1 MIKSILGLSVVL
13 LLTACGATSPP
24 PYDKEKAPED
34 REYYQGATGL
44 MQQQKDQNYLM
55 KKELSEKCEQAR
67 LDLAV
72 AESEG
77 EGSDII
83 AHFKSVIKQSCK

>member
-1 MIKSILGLSVVL
+1 MLRPILYLSVVTL
-13 LLTACGATSPP
+13 LVGCGATSPP
-24 PYDKEKAPED
+24 PYEKEKTPEE

-44 MQQQKDQNYLM
+44 VQQQKDQNYIM
-55 KKELSEKCEQAR
+55 EKQMSEQCEQAR

-77 EGSDII
+77 QTDTI
-83 AHFKSVIKQSCK
+83 AHFKSVIEQSCK

>member
-1 MIKSILGLSVVL
+1 MSVVT

-24 PYDKEKAPED
+24 PYEKEKSAEE

-44 MQQQKDQNYLM
+44 VQQQKDQNYLI
-55 KKELSEKCEQAR
+55 KKEMSEKCEQAR

-77 EGSDII
+77 QTDTI
-83 AHFKSVIKQSCK
+83 AHYQSVIKQSCK